1 MSSVA
6 ATRLRKGNLIKH
18 NNELCR
24 IVETQHVTPGNLRG
38 FVRAKMRK
46 VKDGIMFE
54 HRFRSEDIVE
64 RAMLDEREM
73 QYLYKDG
80 DTFYFMDTASYEQT
94 GMSEE
99 ALGDSMNYLL
109 PESTINVEFYE
120 GNPVGIEL
128 PPTVDLKV
136 TDTVPG
142 IKGATANAQTKPATL
157 ETGFVVT
164 VPGVRGSRHR
174 GPGQHRDGRVPL
186 PRLDGLRHGRL
197 LGPSAFVRPS
207 RSLPIPTKALE
218 ADGPTARAC
227 VEVSS

>member
-18 NNELCR
+18 NNDLCR

-64 RAMLDEREM
+64 RATLDEREM

-80 DTFYFMDTASYEQT
+80 DSFYFMDLSSYEQL

-99 ALGDSMNYLL
+99 ALGDAVNYLL

-128 PPTVDLKV
+128 PQTVDLKV
-136 TDTVPG
+136 VDTVPG

-164 VPGVRGSRHR
+164 VP
-174 GPGQHRDGRVPL
+174 
-186 PRLDGLRHGRL
+186 
-197 LGPSAFVRPS
+197 AFVDVGTVVRVNTETGEYLS
-207 RSLPIPTKALE
+207 R
-218 ADGPTARAC
+218 
-227 VEVSS
+227 V